1 MAHLQP
7 TGCAG
12 SCLERGQDW
21 FEHERPNL
29 DHISTVVQM
38 VGAGEDL
45 VEDFLKLLGLEP
57 ADELVVRGRLAEI
70 AARPIIPEPKA
81 EL

>member
-1 MAHLQP
+1 
-7 TGCAG
+7 
-12 SCLERGQDW
+12 
-21 FEHERPNL
+21 
-29 DHISTVVQM
+29 M

-45 VEDFLKLLGLEP
+45 VEDFLKLLGLKP